1 MHNPKKILTFAPKI
15 QKVMTEEERAKMKAA
30 SDSAPFQKNFV
41 RDLERYAREWK
52 PSTAIN
58 TMPWN
63 ANGLAVPRDV
73 FSSEAAIDERALV
86 HDHAISLCT
95 SFGLSGQRGFD
106 AYNAVAAAYDKFIK
120 KGAVADS
127 DLDPSSVFSL
137 EEFSDIA
144 SKA

>member
-1 MHNPKKILTFAPKI
+1 
-15 QKVMTEEERAKMKAA
+15 MTEEERAKMKAA

-41 RDLERYAREWK
+41 HDVERYAREWK

-73 FSSEAAIDERALV
+73 FSSEAAADERALV

-95 SFGLSGQRGFD
+95 SFGLSGQRGLD
-106 AYNAVAAAYDKFIK
+106 AYNAVAAAYDDFIK

-127 DLDPSSVFSL
+127 DLDPSSLLSVEDFSRL
-137 EEFSDIA
+137 V
-144 SKA
+144 SKE